1 MNIPNMTIEE
11 LIAEGQKLQ
20 TSKLKSAKDNTRYH
34 TWTNNCM
41 THLEQIKFSQQRRN
55 LFLTYALNHKF
66 EPMIG
71 MLLSIRDNG
80 KENQELVGNS
90 DQSKDVVTISDNQQ
104 LAVANRDHKSVDIK
118 SMIRNIRGQQVM
130 LDFELA
136 MLYGVETKVLNQAV
150 KRNINRFP
158 DDFMFQLTKE
168 ELESLRSQIM
178 TSKSIEKQQ
187 DTSWKSQIVTSNPSN
202 NDGAEILTS
211 QNATSNFAKMGL
223 RRPPYAFT
231 RNGIGMLSSVLRSE
245 TAVGVNILIMR
256 AFTTIPQIVN
266 QNVQIVQRIFNIEQ
280 HQMETDEKIE
290 LILDKIEEIAP
301 KQLPEQ
307 IFQTGCVWDAWSY
320 VSELVRSAK
329 QRIVLIDNFVDD
341 RVLSLLDKRAD
352 GVSATIHSRYF
363 EQFLTDLKKHN
374 EQYPAIEFVQLPH
387 RNHDRFLIIDEE
399 VYFLGT
405 SLKDIGTS
413 LCAIKK
419 MEVSPDRLLEFLK

>member
-1 MNIPNMTIEE
+1 MTIEE
-11 LIAEGQKLQ
+11 LISEGQKLQ

-41 THLEQIKFSQQRRN
+41 TYLEQIKFSQQRRN

-80 KENQELVGNS
+80 KENREPVANS
-90 DQSKDVVTISDNQQ
+90 DQSKDVITISGNQQ
-104 LAVANRDHKSVDIK
+104 LAVVNRDHKSVDIK
-118 SMIRNIRGQQVM
+118 SMIRTIRGQQVM

-158 DDFMFQLTKE
+158 DDFMFQLTKN
-168 ELESLRSQIM
+168 ELESLRSQIV
-178 TSKSIEKQQ
+178 TSNSLENQQ
-187 DTSWKSQIVTSNPSN
+187 DINWKSQIV
-202 NDGAEILTS
+202 
-211 QNATSNFAKMGL
+211 TSNFAKMGL

-256 AFTTIPQIVN
+256 AFTSIPQIVN
-266 QNVQIVQRIFNIEQ
+266 QNVQMVQRIFNIEQ

-307 IFQTGCVWDAWSY
+307 IFQTGCVWDAWTY
-320 VSELVRSAK
+320 VSDLVRNAK
-329 QRIVLIDNFVDD
+329 KRIVLIDNFVDD

-363 EQFLTDLKKHN
+363 EQFQTDLKKHN

-387 RNHDRFLIIDEE
+387 KNHDRFLVIDDK
-399 VYFLGT
+399 VYFMGA
-405 SLKDIGTS
+405 SLKDMGAG
-413 LCAIKK
+413 LCAVTE
-419 MEVSPDRLLEFLK
+419 MLASPETILELLK